1 MSISPDQILEQVTGI
16 VKNGQVGPTYTGK
29 GMSVPTSKVA
39 KIWRRRRKR
48 RKSRRRRKIY
58 RRRKRRRRR
67 RRRRGARRS
76 MMRKRRLN

>member
-16 VKNGQVGPTYTGK
+16 VKNGQVGPAYTGK

-39 KIWRRRRKR
+39 KSWRRRRKKR
-48 RKSRRRRKIY
+48 NSRRRRKIY

-67 RRRRGARRS
+67 RRRGARRS
-76 MMRKRRLN
+76 MMRKRRWN